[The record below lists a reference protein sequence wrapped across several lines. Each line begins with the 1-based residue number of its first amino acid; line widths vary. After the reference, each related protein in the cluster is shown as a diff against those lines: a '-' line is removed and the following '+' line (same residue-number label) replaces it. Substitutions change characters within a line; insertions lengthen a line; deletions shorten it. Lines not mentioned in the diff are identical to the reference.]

1 MDNII
6 EHNKFTCHFCNNNF
20 TQKHHVQRHINENR
34 CKSKLINDKI
44 IINNLLHNKLI
55 EINKYKHEVQIY
67 QKEIDTFKQLIDFTV
82 TDKVFDVFITINPD
96 IKNIIDFDKLKL
108 SISKTIEKM
117 CKVNKT
123 TKRFIFP
130 SGKSVVYQGYENIA
144 LDELLKLYKEE
155 DIENDRRYIPN
166 VKYKLNSK
174 QHYYYPDIYIKSENL
189 IVEVKSTWTYK
200 KDLIKNINKALA
212 TRKAGYNFE
221 FWIYDNKKFKIII

>member
-1 MDNII
+1 M
-6 EHNKFTCHFCNNNF
+6 
-20 TQKHHVQRHINENR
+20 
-34 CKSKLINDKI
+34 L
-44 IINNLLHNKLI
+44 
-55 EINKYKHEVQIY
+55 EIKKYKQQLELNIQLTEKI
-67 QKEIDTFKQLIDFTV
+67 KELTDFTV
-82 TDKVFDVFITINPD
+82 TDKLFDIYITIKSD
-96 IKNIIDFDKLKL
+96 IKKTIDFDKLKQ

-144 LDELLKLYKEE
+144 LDELIQIHNE
-155 DIENDRRYIPN
+155 DNIENDRRYIPN
-166 VKYKLNSK
+166 VKYKLNNK